1 MFIASRIQKGEQVF
15 VICPLI
21 DESDTL
27 EVKSAKQEY
36 ERLHALFPQFKVGLL
51 HGRMKADE
59 KEAVMLAFKNA
70 EIDILVSTSV
80 IEVGIDI
87 PNATVMLI
95 EGADRFGLSQ
105 LHQFRGRVGR
115 GDKKSYCFL
124 CTTSVSDATYARL
137 RAMVDHTDGFQLAEI
152 DLRLRGP
159 GEVYGVRQSGIPDLK
174 IASMTNGVL
183 VSRVRKAAE
192 HLVEKDPELA
202 GFPALKSTLAELRG
216 KLEKGE

>member
-1 MFIASRIQKGEQVF
+1 
-15 VICPLI
+15 
-21 DESDTL
+21 
-27 EVKSAKQEY
+27 
-36 ERLHALFPQFKVGLL
+36 
-51 HGRMKADE
+51 MKAEE
-59 KEAVMLAFKNA
+59 KEAAMLAFKNA

-115 GDKKSYCFL
+115 GTKKSYCFL
-124 CTTSVSDATYARL
+124 CTQNASDSTVARL
-137 RAMVDHTDGFQLAEI
+137 RAMVDHTDGFNLAEI

-159 GEVYGVRQSGIPDLK
+159 GEVYGIRQSGIPDLK

-192 HLVEKDPELA
+192 HLVEKDPDLV
-202 GFPALKSTLAELRG
+202 GLPALKATLAELRA
-216 KLEKGE
+216 KLEKEE